1 MHIEIFSVYIQTMW
15 ISLSRSD
22 LHHTFVRLYFDSL
35 VCPHSFESKKNKVEL
50 DLAIILG
57 GKNEFRFLCSSLCCK
72 VGSDMGLLHSLT
84 WFIMVAPVCCRL
96 FRTDR
101 SKLVEVFWIQI
112 FRCSDY
118 KVVAVLTDM
127 DIEFIFKIQFCVV
140 IFYSLQSQLVGS
152 VMLCNLIVLQRT
164 DLKMP
169 LLLLK
174 HNTFLH
180 IVLLGG

>member
-1 MHIEIFSVYIQTMW
+1 M
-15 ISLSRSD
+15 
-22 LHHTFVRLYFDSL
+22 
-35 VCPHSFESKKNKVEL
+35 
-50 DLAIILG
+50 
-57 GKNEFRFLCSSLCCK
+57 
-72 VGSDMGLLHSLT
+72 
-84 WFIMVAPVCCRL
+84 
-96 FRTDR
+96 
-101 SKLVEVFWIQI
+101 QI

-140 IFYSLQSQLVGS
+140 IFYSRQSQLVGS

>member
-1 MHIEIFSVYIQTMW
+1 MIFIIPLLDFILTLWFALIVLKVRKIKWNSCHNIRWKEW
-15 ISLSRSD
+15 I
-22 LHHTFVRLYFDSL
+22 
-35 VCPHSFESKKNKVEL
+35 
-50 DLAIILG
+50 
-57 GKNEFRFLCSSLCCK
+57 RFLCSSLCCK

>member
-1 MHIEIFSVYIQTMW
+1 
-15 ISLSRSD
+15 
-22 LHHTFVRLYFDSL
+22 
-35 VCPHSFESKKNKVEL
+35 
-50 DLAIILG
+50 
-57 GKNEFRFLCSSLCCK
+57 
-72 VGSDMGLLHSLT
+72 MGLLHSLT

-101 SKLVEVFWIQI
+101 SKLVEVFRIQI

-180 IVLLGG
+180 IVLLGGQVHDLIIASSLKNHWLFLCLQYILHYKQF